1 MAWCSSAR
9 GTMHG
14 RMIPMLSMQRRGRLP
29 LQGRK
34 GGEQL
39 VQSYGC
45 RSILMCS
52 AVGLAAAAKV
62 SVLSHLR
69 PLGQPDA
76 AHPALGILP
85 RPAAAARPGVET
97 SSWMGCWG
105 IPVSAAPGGATALH
119 VRGDSGAVTVTS
131 LRVPGHPGSDPA
143 GSGRG
148 SVRSLARGGAG
159 T

>member
-1 MAWCSSAR
+1 MVLKCTRDHAWPDDSDALDAKTWTLATA
-9 GTMHG
+9 GAE
-14 RMIPMLSMQRRGRLP
+14 
-29 LQGRK
+29 

-62 SVLSHLR
+62 SVLCHLR

-119 VRGDSGAVTVTS
+119 VTVTS